1 MNAIL
6 DSFAGFWEILT
17 GVFDDNRAKIIR
29 LVCFSLLAFG
39 IMWAAMNYFKADR
52 IADTDVEFYSP
63 AYESREP
70 DRVALKRMADL
81 AQAVQQ
87 MRQGGE
93 AIAETI
99 TAAHTRPFNIE
110 GYNEMGLES
119 LGTGGVAAGGRLTL
133 AEASGDVRVQEAEN
147 DIPNILVKAVM
158 TSGKTR
164 AAIIDI
170 GEWKG
175 FLARKGEY
183 LPENSGR
190 VVDVQRKKITV
201 RYKGKNIDYEVP
213 EIPLTLKS
221 KAKTNSN
228 GNNKRLGVEKFLFE
242 GTVPADSPLS
252 R

>member
-39 IMWAAMNYFKADR
+39 IMWAAMNYFRADK

-70 DRVALKRMADL
+70 DRAALKRMADL

-119 LGTGGVAAGGRLTL
+119 LSTGGVVAGGKLSL
-133 AEASGDVRVQEAEN
+133 AEVSGDVRVQEAEN

-221 KAKTNSN
+221 NAKPNS
-228 GNNKRLGVEKFLFE
+228 NNKRIGMEKFLFE